1 MVRQK
6 LCEIVIS
13 IPRRILECGP
23 ALVVLCIYIHTM
35 LNKQACDIKVP
46 TICREMQRRIAAVVP
61 VIHVGT
67 VFEQ

>member
-13 IPRRILECGP
+13 TPRRILECGP
-23 ALVVLCIYIHTM
+23 ALIVLCIYIRTI
-35 LNKQACDIKVP
+35 LNKQACDIRVP
-46 TICREMQRRIAAVVP
+46 MICREMQRRIAVVVP
-61 VIHVGT
+61 GIHVGT